1 MGLSPTCAS
10 RGPLLH
16 RIAQLTMA
24 DERALRV
31 LTLPEHADVGIQV
44 TLIHIWK
51 THVLVTAMTV
61 I

>member
-1 MGLSPTCAS
+1 
-10 RGPLLH
+10 
-16 RIAQLTMA
+16 MA

-31 LTLPEHADVGIQV
+31 LTLPKHADVGIQV

-51 THVLVTAMTV
+51 THVLVTAITV